1 MTQRLHVDLPLATL
15 GAHEPLDHVTS
26 NTRDT
31 RLKRTPNSVD
41 VHVGARVRSRRMAV
55 GLTQDKLA
63 KAVGITFQQIQKYEK
78 GSNRVGASRLQ
89 AIARILEM
97 PVSYFFADASGPL
110 SAKLLE
116 AQTIAA
122 ARKAPAPTEALKM
135 IKTFI
140 GMRDQDAR
148 RHLLGLAEALARRSE
163 NEKPQAH
170 LSRKNSAP

>member
-1 MTQRLHVDLPLATL
+1 
-15 GAHEPLDHVTS
+15 
-26 NTRDT
+26 
-31 RLKRTPNSVD
+31 
-41 VHVGARVRSRRMAV
+41 MAV

-116 AQTIAA
+116 AQTIAS
-122 ARKAPAPTEALKM
+122 ARKAPAPPESLKM
-135 IKTFI
+135 LKAF
-140 GMRDQDAR
+140 MSLRDQDAR
-148 RHLLGLAEALARRSE
+148 RHLLGLAEALVRKSE
-163 NEKPQAH
+163 SEHQ
-170 LSRKNSAP
+170 

>member
-1 MTQRLHVDLPLATL
+1 M
-15 GAHEPLDHVTS
+15 
-26 NTRDT
+26 
-31 RLKRTPNSVD
+31 KRTPNSVD

-78 GSNRVGASRLQ
+78 GANRVGASRLQ

-97 PVSYFFADASGPL
+97 PVSYFFADASGQL

-116 AQTIAA
+116 AQSVAA
-122 ARKAPAPTEALKM
+122 ARKAPAPAETLKM

-140 GMRDQDAR
+140 GMRDQDSR
-148 RHLLGLAEALARRSE
+148 RHLVGLAEALARKSE
-163 NEKPQAH
+163 GEQPQA
-170 LSRKNSAP
+170 SRDRKNPSP